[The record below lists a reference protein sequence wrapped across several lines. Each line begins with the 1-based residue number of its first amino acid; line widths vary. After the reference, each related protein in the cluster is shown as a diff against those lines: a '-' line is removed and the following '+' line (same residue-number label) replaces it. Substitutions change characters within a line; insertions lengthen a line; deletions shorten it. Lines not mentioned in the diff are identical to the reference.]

1 VPWYAWAV
9 PGGGQRQLLVW
20 VAYGPFLAF
29 ESPWPITMGAGVAA
43 NSGRLHYD
51 AASCTMREGCSER
64 ACSGEAPT
72 TTSLSSVV

>member
-1 VPWYAWAV
+1 MVYLGGARWGSNAAACVGGIWAV
-9 PGGGQRQLLVW
+9 LGVREPAADR
-20 VAYGPFLAF
+20 
-29 ESPWPITMGAGVAA
+29 MGASGAA
-43 NSGRLHYD
+43 DSGRLHYD